1 MSKGAQSLSL
11 GGGYYAMPV
20 HTRWLGYRL
29 QAGLLLL
36 VILLHGTA
44 WFALLQPPDL
54 PPPAAVSR
62 YSVKLISLGLS
73 SAMAGAKTANRTVTP
88 AVAATAPPREAMLQT
103 KKATSQTKAKP
114 QIRKLIPQTKLKP
127 KTTVDQN
134 APSRRPPVLARRSPS
149 SIPTPAQPV
158 TKSVPK
164 AKPTPAATSTPV
176 LPPTPR
182 ASASATMFR
191 AAAAGAKA
199 GQQGKTGAH
208 VSHNKQADAGQSAQ
222 RGGQANSANHD
233 LKVRQHLL
241 SHQHIP
247 KVLGSRRAG
256 EVVVEFV
263 IDRKGQLIKQLM
275 GKSSGIREFDRAA
288 RRMVQEAAPYPA
300 APVDLQ
306 WQQRLYRITVR
317 YEVQK

>member
-1 MSKGAQSLSL
+1 
-11 GGGYYAMPV
+11 MPV
-20 HTRWLGYRL
+20 HPNWLGYRL
-29 QAGLLLL
+29 QAGLMLL
-36 VILLHGTA
+36 VILVHGA
-44 WFALLQPPDL
+44 AGFALLQPRDL
-54 PPPAAVSR
+54 PPPAAVTR

-73 SAMAGAKTANRTVTP
+73 SAMAGAKTASRTVTP
-88 AVAATAPPREAMLQT
+88 AVAATAPPREAKPHTNPLPQT
-103 KKATSQTKAKP
+103 PKATQQTQKATQQAKV
-114 QIRKLIPQTKLKP
+114 K
-127 KTTVDQN
+127 
-134 APSRRPPVLARRSPS
+134 PPVLARRSPS
-149 SIPTPAQPV
+149 SIPTPAQSV
-158 TKSVPK
+158 TKPVPQ
-164 AKPTPAATSTPV
+164 AKPAPAAPSTAV
-176 LPPTPR
+176 PPPSPR
-182 ASASATMFR
+182 ASAPATMPR
-191 AAAAGAKA
+191 PAAAGAKA

-222 RGGQANSANHD
+222 RGGQANSASHD

-241 SHQHIP
+241 SHQRIP

-300 APVDLQ
+300 APADIQ

-317 YEVQK
+317 YAVQ

>member
-1 MSKGAQSLSL
+1 
-11 GGGYYAMPV
+11 MPV
-20 HTRWLGYRL
+20 HTNWLGYRL
-29 QAGLLLL
+29 QAGLMLL
-36 VILLHGTA
+36 VILVHGA
-44 WFALLQPPDL
+44 AGFALLQPRDL
-54 PPPAAVSR
+54 PPPAAVTR

-88 AVAATAPPREAMLQT
+88 AVAATAPPREATPETKALPQT
-103 KKATSQTKAKP
+103 KKATQQSQKATQQTKVK
-114 QIRKLIPQTKLKP
+114 
-127 KTTVDQN
+127 
-134 APSRRPPVLARRSPS
+134 PPVLARRSAS

-158 TKSVPK
+158 TKPVPQ
-164 AKPTPAATSTPV
+164 AKPAPAALSTAV
-176 LPPTPR
+176 PPPSPR
-182 ASASATMFR
+182 ASATIPR
-191 AAAAGAKA
+191 PAAAGAKA

-222 RGGQANSANHD
+222 RGGQANPASYD

-241 SHQHIP
+241 SHQRIP

-263 IDRKGQLIKQLM
+263 IDRHGQLIKQLM
-275 GKSSGIREFDRAA
+275 GKSSGIHEFDRAA

-300 APVDLQ
+300 APADLQ

-317 YEVQK
+317 YAVQ

>member
-1 MSKGAQSLSL
+1 MSKGSQSLSL

-20 HTRWLGYRL
+20 HTNWLGYRL
-29 QAGLLLL
+29 QAGFMLL
-36 VILLHGTA
+36 VILVHGAA
-44 WFALLQPPDL
+44 WFALLQPRDL
-54 PPPAAVSR
+54 PPPAAVTR

-73 SAMAGAKTANRTVTP
+73 SAMAGAKTASRTVTP
-88 AVAATAPPREAMLQT
+88 AVAATELLRERREVTPQPTADQA
-103 KKATSQTKAKP
+103 AT
-114 QIRKLIPQTKLKP
+114 
-127 KTTVDQN
+127 
-134 APSRRPPVLARRSPS
+134 RRHA
-149 SIPTPAQPV
+149 PTPTRSQPV

-164 AKPTPAATSTPV
+164 AKPTPAAPSTQV
-176 LPPTPR
+176 PPPSPR

-191 AAAAGAKA
+191 PAAAGAKA

-222 RGGQANSANHD
+222 RGGQANPASHD

-241 SHQHIP
+241 SHQRIP

-288 RRMVQEAAPYPA
+288 RQMVQEAAPYPA
-300 APVDLQ
+300 APTDLQ

-317 YEVQK
+317 YAVQ

>member
-1 MSKGAQSLSL
+1 MSKGSQSLSR

-20 HTRWLGYRL
+20 HTHWLGYRL
-29 QAGLLLL
+29 QAGLMLL
-36 VILLHGTA
+36 VILVHGA
-44 WFALLQPPDL
+44 AGFALLQPRDL
-54 PPPAAVSR
+54 PPPAAVTR

-88 AVAATAPPREAMLQT
+88 AVAATAPPREAMPETKALPQT
-103 KKATSQTKAKP
+103 KKATQQTPKATQQTKVK
-114 QIRKLIPQTKLKP
+114 
-127 KTTVDQN
+127 
-134 APSRRPPVLARRSPS
+134 PPVLARRSAS

-158 TKSVPK
+158 TKPVLK
-164 AKPTPAATSTPV
+164 DKPAPAAPSTAV
-176 LPPTPR
+176 PPPSPR
-182 ASASATMFR
+182 ASASATMSR

-208 VSHNKQADAGQSAQ
+208 VSHNKQADTGQSAQ
-222 RGGQANSANHD
+222 RGGQANPASHD

-241 SHQHIP
+241 SHQRIP

-263 IDRKGQLIKQLM
+263 IDRHGQLIKQLM

-288 RRMVQEAAPYPA
+288 RQMVQEAAPYPD
-300 APVDLQ
+300 APTDLH

-317 YEVQK
+317 YEVQ

>member
-1 MSKGAQSLSL
+1 
-11 GGGYYAMPV
+11 MPV
-20 HTRWLGYRL
+20 HTHWPGYRL
-29 QAGLLLL
+29 QAGLMLL
-36 VILLHGTA
+36 VILVHGAA
-44 WFALLQPPDL
+44 WFSLLQPRDL
-54 PPPAAVSR
+54 PPSAAVSR

-73 SAMAGAKTANRTVTP
+73 SAMAGTKTASRTVTP
-88 AVAATAPPREAMLQT
+88 AVAATAPPREATPHTKALPQT
-103 KKATSQTKAKP
+103 QKATQQTQKAK
-114 QIRKLIPQTKLKP
+114 QQTKLK
-127 KTTVDQN
+127 
-134 APSRRPPVLARRSPS
+134 PPVLARRSAS

-158 TKSVPK
+158 TKPVPK
-164 AKPTPAATSTPV
+164 AKPTPAASSTQV
-176 LPPTPR
+176 PPPSTR
-182 ASASATMFR
+182 ASAAMPR
-191 AAAAGAKA
+191 PAAAGAKA

-222 RGGQANSANHD
+222 RGGQVISASHD

-241 SHQHIP
+241 SHQRIP

-288 RRMVQEAAPYPA
+288 RQMVQEAAPYPD
-300 APVDLQ
+300 APSDLQ

-317 YEVQK
+317 YAVQ